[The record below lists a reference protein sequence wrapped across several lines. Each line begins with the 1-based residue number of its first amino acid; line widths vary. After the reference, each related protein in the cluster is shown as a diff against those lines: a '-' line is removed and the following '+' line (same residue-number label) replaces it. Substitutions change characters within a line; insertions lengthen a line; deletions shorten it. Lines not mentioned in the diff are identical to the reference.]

1 MENIILLIFNYLLTE
16 ILIIIL
22 FIHFFL
28 LSKLTTN
35 MHTIS
40 KQLLK
45 KIVVGIQKY
54 LNSEKV
60 SSNNDPAR
68 SHNPSFSPPLA
79 QKP

>member
-1 MENIILLIFNYLLTE
+1 
-16 ILIIIL
+16 
-22 FIHFFL
+22 
-28 LSKLTTN
+28 

-68 SHNPSFSPPLA
+68 SHNPSFSLPLA